1 MPWAVRFEDVTKQYV
16 GEMRHWHLRHDLV
29 RFGRKILSQLQG
41 QSKEPERRTALDH
54 VSFDVREGE
63 AFALVGPNGAGK
75 STALKL
81 LTRISHPT
89 GGRIRVRGRIG
100 ALIEVG
106 SGIHPEL
113 TGRENIWLYGRIL
126 GMSRREISRRF
137 DVIVDFAELGHV
149 LDVPVKMYSTGMQLR
164 LGFSI
169 ASHLDP
175 DIFVVDEVL
184 AVGDASFQ
192 VKCKERML
200 ELLKGG
206 KTLLFVSHDL
216 AAVETICN
224 RGLYL
229 LDGKIQFIGDVH
241 DVVRTYLGWVDA
253 RYQERMRRGINP
265 ASSPAL
271 KIERIT
277 FCDEAGIE
285 QAAFR
290 TGDTVE
296 IRIDVTAALPIEQPL
311 FSLGISDGRPGT
323 LILCPMPVD
332 AHAPEILIGPRT
344 VSCRINRL
352 PLLPRVYQAW
362 CSVRSGRGDQ
372 EILDWQ
378 VVGAFQVAAG
388 PTGNGWAAMSDQYSD
403 APIHAE
409 YEWQW

>member
-1 MPWAVRFEDVTKQYV
+1 MTWAVRFEDVTKQYI

-29 RFGRKILSQLQG
+29 RIGRKILSQLQG
-41 QSKEPERRTALDH
+41 QVREPEKRTALDH
-54 VSFDVREGE
+54 VSFEVQEGE

-89 GGRIRVRGRIG
+89 RGRIRLRGRIG

-126 GMSRREISRRF
+126 GMSRREIARRF
-137 DVIVDFAELGHV
+137 DVIVDFAELPHV
-149 LDVPVKMYSTGMQLR
+149 LDIPVKMYSTGMQLR

-200 ELLKGG
+200 ELLKSG

-216 AAVETICN
+216 TAVETICS

-229 LDGKIQFIGDVH
+229 LDGKVQMIGDVN

-253 RYQERMRRGINP
+253 RYQERMRREIVP
-265 ASSPAL
+265 SSSSAL
-271 KIERIT
+271 TIENIS
-277 FCDEAGIE
+277 FHDEAGIE

-290 TGDTVE
+290 TGETVE
-296 IRIDVTAALPIEQPL
+296 IRLEVTASLPIERPI

-332 AHAPEILIGPRT
+332 AQAPEVLLGPRT

-362 CSVRSGRGDQ
+362 CSVRSSRTEQDVF
-372 EILDWQ
+372 DWQ
-378 VVGAFQVAAG
+378 VVGAFQVAEG
-388 PTGNGWAAMSDQYSD
+388 PAGNGWAPASHIHTD
-403 APIHAE
+403 APIHTE